1 MKKTR
6 KFLSLVMTVLM
17 LCSCFVVANVQGANA
32 YTINGK
38 IVRYTDFSSSP
49 NECWTYANNIY
60 NKIWG
65 QKFNYN
71 FSDSSNS
78 LRNLS
83 DSQLLL
89 NATNL
94 KNYVSHAALGSC
106 LRICNGEYL
115 HGTDGWGHSQIIVQK
130 DANGFTVFEG
140 GLSASPYKREKYY
153 TWSEY
158 CSTGWLGGTYKYIK
172 YIKWPGASAYNGTDS
187 NSKVKFHS
195 MGINDIATNN
205 ATISTW
211 TTNNGGEFF
220 SCGFWFGEKDNMQL
234 FTTYAHKSWTEF
246 HGIYKLSDYYGQLS
260 PGRTYYYKFYLISA
274 SDMSYY
280 ESETYSFKTYGLSNV
295 SFGNVSTIDVNS
307 LDAKI
312 SSWAWNDN
320 GYTITSLGFYF
331 GDSPTSMKKY
341 QVNSNIAWT
350 NFYTEVDVANYAGK
364 LTPGKTYYY
373 RFYAI
378 IDTTY
383 YSDLYSFTTSTILP
397 SFTVNFNANGGSI
410 SINNK
415 TVTYGDTYGNLPTP
429 TRAGY
434 TFDGWYTSATGGT
447 KVTASTKVT
456 ATSNHTLYA
465 HWTCNHS
472 STEIKNT
479 KTATC
484 TAVGFTGDTYCITCS
499 AKLKSGSEIDKLSH
513 SDTNSDYKC
522 DYGCGY
528 DFEKPEVDAPTT
540 PDNIEDTKID
550 CSCNCHKGGIAGFF
564 FKLINFFEKLFGKN
578 KVCAC
583 GVKH

>member
-1 MKKTR
+1 MGKTR
-6 KFLSLVMTVLM
+6 KVLSIVLALMMLV
-17 LCSCFVVANVQGANA
+17 SCFVIADVLGANA

-38 IVRYTDFSSSP
+38 TVRYTDFSSSP

-71 FSDSSNS
+71 FNDSSNS

-83 DSQLLL
+83 DNQLLL

-172 YIKWPGASAYNGTDS
+172 YIKWPGASAYSSGS
-187 NSKVKFHS
+187 ANSKVKFHS
-195 MGINDIATNN
+195 MGLNDLTINN

-211 TTNNGGEFF
+211 TSNNGGEFF

-234 FTTYAHKSWTEF
+234 FTTYAHKGWTEF
-246 HGIYKLSDYYGQLS
+246 HGVYKISDYYGYLS

-280 ESETYSFKTYGLSNV
+280 ESETYSFTTYGLSNV
-295 SFGNVSTIDVNS
+295 SFGHVSTLDVSS

-320 GYTITSLGFYF
+320 AYTISSFGFCLGE
-331 GDSPTSMKKY
+331 SPTAMKRY
-341 QVNSNIAWT
+341 QVNSDIAWT
-350 NFYTEVDVANYAGK
+350 NFYTEVDVANYAGV

-373 RFYAI
+373 RFYAV
-378 IDTTY
+378 IDTNY
-383 YSDLYSFTTSTILP
+383 YSDLYSFTTSAALP
-397 SFTVNFNANGGSI
+397 SFTVNFNAGSGYC
-410 SINNK
+410 STKSK
-415 TVTYGDTYGNLPTP
+415 TVTYSSTYGTLPTP
-429 TRAGY
+429 TRDGY

-447 KVTASTKVT
+447 KVTSSSKVA

-472 STEIKNT
+472 STELRNVA
-479 KTATC
+479 TATC
-484 TAVGFTGDTYCITCS
+484 TSVGYSGDTFCKTCS
-499 AKLKSGSEIDKLSH
+499 KKIKNGTEIEKAPH
-513 SDTNSDYKC
+513 TDTNSDKIC
-522 DYGCGY
+522 DVCS
-528 DFEKPEVDAPTT
+528 EVLGSIT
-540 PDNIEDTKID
+540 PDTPEEPAID

-564 FKLINFFEKLFGKN
+564 FKIILFFQRIFGMN
-578 KVCAC
+578 KECAC
-583 GVKH
+583 GIAHY